1 MGTPIKKK
9 KLLLVFAQ
17 HALDSGNTQRSY
29 GHIPGIPSF
38 YTTYLYFYKLL
49 LINGRLHLTLSM
61 VIIHCRTCGNKTS
74 KQ

>member
-29 GHIPGIPSF
+29 GHIPGITSF
-38 YTTYLYFYKLL
+38 YTTY
-49 LINGRLHLTLSM
+49 IS
-61 VIIHCRTCGNKTS
+61 TS
-74 KQ
+74 CF